1 MTMTRYIDA
10 DALRSEMYVEAF
22 EKDSDMQRWDSGCWI
37 RYKLFENVLDAQPTV
52 DLRKVTQDYAS
63 NTTIDGVPQW
73 IPCSERLPEIK
84 GHYVSE
90 TCLVCLDNGT
100 IGFSEL
106 QENIFG
112 QVGWSCEREDDYHEP
127 LGDVI
132 AWMPLPKPYEVE
144 ND

>member
-1 MTMTRYIDA
+1 MTRLIDA
-10 DALRSEMYVEAF
+10 DALIDKLEKEFEVEPC
-22 EKDSDMQRWDSGCWI
+22 KSIQSSLIKSVCL
-37 RYKLFENVLDAQPTV
+37 LFCKVIELEPTV
-52 DLRKVTQDYAS
+52 YLRKVTQDYAS
-63 NTTIDGVPQW
+63 HTTIDAAPKW

-90 TCLVCLDNGT
+90 TCLVCLDNGA